1 MSKLSTNIKYLGRTK
16 LGRSILR
23 NNYFSK
29 ISNIIWS
36 KLFRLEV
43 IFRNKSYPRNVD
55 KILPFCKSKF
65 VVNTVWEE
73 DNLLNDYEEDEL
85 LNRIYNCRKEDMV
98 YYDLGANVGLTSIPL
113 SDYCKTI
120 YSIEPNPNSVKLLK
134 KNISTNKVK
143 NIKIFQKGVSDKIGE
158 FDFFLGHPESHS
170 PHSSLSGVRHSIQGD
185 TELPYSVKVK
195 LVTLDKLI
203 VDNDLLPPDVIKID
217 IEGAEFHALKGMK
230 ETIRKFKPYL
240 FIEVHPRRLIDF
252 GTSEKEFLRYIK
264 KIGYL
269 VENLR
274 YRRLSGYKIYAYYNL
289 KNGK

>member
-1 MSKLSTNIKYLGRTK
+1 
-16 LGRSILR
+16 
-23 NNYFSK
+23 
-29 ISNIIWS
+29 
-36 KLFRLEV
+36 
-43 IFRNKSYPRNVD
+43 
-55 KILPFCKSKF
+55 
-65 VVNTVWEE
+65 WEE